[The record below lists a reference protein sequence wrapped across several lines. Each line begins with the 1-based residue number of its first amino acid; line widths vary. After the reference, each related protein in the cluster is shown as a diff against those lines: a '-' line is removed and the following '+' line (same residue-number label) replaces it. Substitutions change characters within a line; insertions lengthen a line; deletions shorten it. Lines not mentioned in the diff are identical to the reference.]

1 MLVQQ
6 RVEQYRGQ
14 MQVKEELLLKQREKK
29 ERVKAEARLKAE
41 FEEKSRTHNERDLI
55 IVSSPCFF
63 VV

>member
-41 FEEKSRTHNERDLI
+41 FEEKSRTHNERD
-55 IVSSPCFF
+55 
-63 VV
+63 